1 MVSSR
6 GPIPKRSED
15 RKGHRTQ
22 AELAVTKGTAR
33 PVSKPKANPDWHYI
47 AKYAFNQAMGKSGT
61 NDFAQNS
68 DWLAAWFLAEQLD
81 DYVKSSRRSS
91 MAAAE
96 IRQLMGDL
104 MFTESS
110 RRRVGIELEEP
121 AEAKVDKG
129 AEGVNAARERLR
141 RKAN

>member
-1 MVSSR
+1 MGSR
-6 GPIPKRSED
+6 GPIPQRAEA

-33 PVSKPKANPDWHYI
+33 AVTKPKANPEWHDL
-47 AKYAFNQAMGKSGT
+47 AKYAFSYGMGKSGT
-61 NDFAQNS
+61 VDYAQNS
-68 DWLAAWFLAEQLD
+68 DWVVAWLLAEQID
-81 DYVKSSRRSS
+81 DYLKSGRRSA

-96 IRQLMGDL
+96 IRQLMSDL

-110 RRRVGIELEEP
+110 RRRVGIELEEEVVP
-121 AEAKVDKG
+121 EVDPG
-129 AEGVNAARERLR
+129 VAGVNAARERLR

>member
-1 MVSSR
+1 MGAR
-6 GPIPKRSED
+6 GPSPKRSEE

-33 PVSKPKANPDWHYI
+33 PVSKPKANPDWCYI
-47 AKYAFNQAMGKSGT
+47 AKYAFTQAMGKSGT
-61 NDFAQNS
+61 NDYAQNS

-81 DYVKSSRRSS
+81 DYVRSSRRSS

-121 AEAKVDKG
+121 VAEKSDPGV
-129 AEGVNAARERLR
+129 EGVAAARERLR

>member
-1 MVSSR
+1 MGAR
-6 GPIPKRSED
+6 GPVPARSET
-15 RKGHRTQ
+15 RKGHRTKE
-22 AELAVTKGTAR
+22 ELAVTKGTAR

-61 NDFAQNS
+61 NDYAQNS

>member
-1 MVSSR
+1 MGTR
-6 GPIPKRSED
+6 GPVPKRSEE
-15 RKGHRTQ
+15 RLGNRTQ

-61 NDFAQNS
+61 NDYAQNS

-129 AEGVNAARERLR
+129 AEGVNAARDRLR
-141 RKAN
+141 RKVN